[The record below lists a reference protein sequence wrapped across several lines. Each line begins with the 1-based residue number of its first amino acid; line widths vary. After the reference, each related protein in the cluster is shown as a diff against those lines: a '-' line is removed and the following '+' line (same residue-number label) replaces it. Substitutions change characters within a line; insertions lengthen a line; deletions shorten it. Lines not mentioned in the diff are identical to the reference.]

1 MHHAPSPA
9 AAVAAALAARAEE
22 VCLRYLPNGRRLGRY
37 WVCGDLDGARG
48 RSLFVRL
55 CGSAKPGRWTD
66 AATGDHGDL
75 LDLIRY
81 RTNAPTLRAALD
93 EARAFL
99 ALPAMRA
106 TASGATQAAAG
117 PASPRPSALDRL
129 ISAAVSVRAEGK
141 GVGHPAGV
149 GADGEGE
156 VVGSLEKGER
166 GRDRERFPTRSS
178 THRHQPG

>member
-1 MHHAPSPA
+1 MHHAPSP

-22 VCLRYLPNGRRLGRY
+22 VCRRYLPNGRGLGRY
-37 WVCGDLDGARG
+37 VVCGDLDGARG

-55 CGSAKPGRWTD
+55 SGSAKPGSWTD

-81 RTNAPTLRAALD
+81 RTNAPTPRAALD

-99 ALPAMRA
+99 ALPATRA

-117 PASPRPSALDRL
+117 PASPRPSALDRS
-129 ISAAVSVRAEGK
+129 ISTAVSVRAEGK
-141 GVGHPAGV
+141 AVGHPAGI